1 MFRFVIRR
9 LIYSIPIFFI
19 ASILVF
25 VVVRETASPI
35 TAIRSNPRVRAEDVQ
50 RLRAELGLDQS
61 AATQYRKWVGNF
73 AKGDWGES
81 MVNRRPVWPQIRT
94 ALANTLVLGMV
105 AVIISLL
112 IGIATGVFSAVRQYS
127 TLDHLATGG
136 AFVGLSMPNFW
147 FALIL
152 QIVFGIYMRD
162 WFDLDEP
169 IFHVAGMLSPGS
181 QGFDVMDRIRHL
193 GLPVMVLSVQIIAI
207 YSRYMRASMLDVMS
221 SDYLRTAR
229 AKGLSERAVIIKHGM
244 RNALV
249 PITTQAAIDVGLL
262 AGGLIITEQVFEWPG
277 MGKLF
282 LDSFE
287 KGDYAIILPWTMIV
301 VGFVILFNLLA
312 DILYAVLDPRI
323 RHD

>member
-1 MFRFVIRR
+1 MFQYVVRR

-35 TAIRSNPRVRAEDVQ
+35 TSIRNNPRVRAEDVQ
-50 RLRAELGLDQS
+50 RLRAELGLDRS
-61 AATQYRKWVGNF
+61 ATVQYTKWVGRF
-73 AKGDWGES
+73 VQGDWGES
-81 MVNRRPVWPQIRT
+81 MVNRRPVWPQIRS
-94 ALANTLVLGMV
+94 AFVNTMVLGVV
-105 AVIISLL
+105 AVTISLL

-127 TLDHLATGG
+127 ALDHLATGG

-152 QIVFGIYMRD
+152 QILFGIYMRD

-181 QGFDVMDRIRHL
+181 RGFDLMDRIRHL

-207 YSRYMRASMLDVMS
+207 YSRYMRASMLDVLS

-229 AKGLSERAVIIKHGM
+229 AKGLRERTVIVKHGM
-244 RNALV
+244 RNALI
-249 PITTQAAIDVGLL
+249 PITTQVAIDVGLL
-262 AGGLIITEQVFEWPG
+262 AGGLIITEQIFEWPG

-282 LDSFE
+282 LDAFE
-287 KGDYAIILPWTMIV
+287 DGDYNIILPWTMIV

-312 DILYAVLDPRI
+312 DILYAVLDPRV
-323 RHD
+323 RRA